1 MTMGELS
8 KGPGDGDGADG
19 TDGNRAQGVGAE
31 GQEQST
37 HREVTY
43 LQLGSESRHVRMRE
57 AV

>member
-1 MTMGELS
+1 MGELS